1 MHLVALAWRNLLRN
15 RRRSFLAVFSTFIAT
30 LLVVAGNGLTEGFID
45 SMVRN
50 YTKNETGHIHIATT
64 AYRERTRFL
73 PVDEYIQDADALVQT
88 IEQGFRDRK
97 GAAQVLAA
105 PRIRCAV
112 LLSSGTFT
120 KPAVA
125 VAGDPE
131 KERRLLMLDRT
142 MLPGGRYCTEPG
154 TAIIGSMLARD
165 LNLKAGDRLNI
176 VTTRADGGMG
186 FKSLRISGIFHTGTN
201 ALDGSVFQ
209 MRLDDAQALLGMGK
223 GAQQILVMLPDYRR
237 VSSYLPAIR
246 DLLESAGDAAVVSFS
261 GEENSSRLTALPWIE
276 IGDYPKMILLANGIY
291 AGMWFFIALLGAF
304 IIANIMTMVVLER
317 RRETGIL
324 MAMGMPPRNIALSF
338 LLEGTMLGFG
348 GSFLGTAAGTAFNL
362 AFSQTGFD
370 FSSAMA
376 GFSWP
381 IDNIIR
387 PAVSAGGI
395 VSGLACCTIA
405 AMLMSWLPSWRA
417 SRMDV
422 VDALAS
428 AQ

>member
-1 MHLVALAWRNLLRN
+1 MNLLAFAWRNLLRN
-15 RRRSFLAVFSTFIAT
+15 RRRSFLAVISTFIAT

-64 AYRERTRFL
+64 AYRERARFM
-73 PVDEYIQDADALVQT
+73 PVDEYIQDANSLVQT
-88 IEQGFRDRK
+88 IEQNFSDRR
-97 GAAQVLAA
+97 GSAQVLAA
-105 PRIRCAV
+105 PRTRFAV

-125 VAGDPE
+125 IAGDPE
-131 KERRLLMLDRT
+131 KERRLLMLDRNI
-142 MLPGGRYCTEPG
+142 LSGGSYCTEPG

-165 LNLKAGDRLNI
+165 LHLKAGDRLKI

-237 VSSYLPAIR
+237 ISSYLPAAR
-246 DLLESAGDAAVVSFS
+246 NLLQSAGNAGIVSLS
-261 GEENSSRLTALPWIE
+261 GEENASRLTALPWTD

-291 AGMWFFIALLGAF
+291 VGMWFFIALLGAF

-348 GSFLGTAAGTAFNL
+348 GSLLGTAAGTAFNL
-362 AFSQTGFD
+362 AFSRTGFD

-387 PAVSAGGI
+387 PAVTAGGI
-395 VSGLACCTIA
+395 VSGLAYCTIA